1 METTII
7 KKTITL
13 VLIGLYLT
21 SCTSKQTEDVPK
33 EAPPIMQNS
42 VELTPQQAKIVG
54 VQTGKMESKD
64 LSGAIKVN
72 GMLDV
77 PPQNLVSIS
86 APMGGFVKSTE
97 LLQGMKVSKGQV
109 IVVMQHPDYI
119 QLQQDYLE

>member
-1 METTII
+1 MKNTIVINKILALLFIAVLFASCGSKTEET
-7 KKTITL
+7 
-13 VLIGLYLT
+13 
-21 SCTSKQTEDVPK
+21 KQEEHHEEEV
-33 EAPPIMQNS
+33 S
-42 VELTPQQAKIVG
+42 VVELTPEQAKIINLKL
-54 VQTGKMESKD
+54 GKIEMKD

-97 LLQGMKVSKGQV
+97 LLQGMKVNKGQA

-119 QLQQDYLE
+119 QMQQDF